1 LLFKCSDN
9 VLRGREIRQREV
21 LVKKDVVA
29 VSVLASSHKGFF
41 QDRLPLLRGFGSRR
55 HKGFVNFARTIGTE
69 PLIKSWLS
77 NLVIGYHREVAVR
90 INLLETL
97 LKNIGR
103 KMGLAH
109 ARDADRN
116 VHVNVAV
123 LIFRLLMLLLLD
135 CRGSFGLRFRF
146 RLETVGV

>member
-1 LLFKCSDN
+1 MLFKCSDN
-9 VLRGREIRQREV
+9 VLRGRQIRQREV
-21 LVKKDVVA
+21 FVKKDVVA
-29 VSVLASSHKGFF
+29 VSVLASSYKGFF
-41 QDRLPLLRGFGSRR
+41 QDRLPLLRGFCSRR
-55 HKGFVNFARTIGTE
+55 HKGFVNFAITVGTE
-69 PLIKSWLS
+69 PLIKSWFS

-90 INLLETL
+90 INLFETL

-116 VHVNVAV
+116 VHMNVAV
-123 LIFRLLMLLLLD
+123 LTFRLLMLLLLN
-135 CRGSFGLRFRF
+135 CRGSFGLWFRF